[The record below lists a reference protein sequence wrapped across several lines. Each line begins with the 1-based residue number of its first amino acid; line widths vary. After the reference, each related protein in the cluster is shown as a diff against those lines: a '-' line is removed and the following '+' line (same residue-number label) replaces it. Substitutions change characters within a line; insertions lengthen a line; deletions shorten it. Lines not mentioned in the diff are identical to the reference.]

1 MKTEIMFKEESFKI
15 IGACF
20 EVYNGMGH
28 GFLEAVYQ
36 NAWRWNSPNKAFPS
50 SNSRI

>member
-1 MKTEIMFKEESFKI
+1 MKTEILFKDESYKI

-20 EVYNGMGH
+20 EVYNGMGN

-36 NAWRWNSPNKAFPS
+36 ECCGNNFE
-50 SNSRI
+50 SRGFLL